1 MSDKIIIKKHPRELH
16 DLQEFFCSL
25 TRQCNS
31 NCAFCIE
38 REVHTGGFINKE
50 NFISGVNFAKEHGLN
65 NFFLHGGEPTMHPD
79 IVDFAHIAK
88 NAGLT
93 VKMFT
98 NGKKVEVLKQLDG
111 IVDEFKI
118 SYRGSESMQFIQ
130 SEWKTK
136 LALEVLVTEKEFPTL
151 NSLLDFLAYARQAT
165 GMNVYANTM
174 NPVNQGAYDSQYVSY
189 LEELFLSI
197 PIDDIF
203 CTSNKA
209 TFILSD
215 GTRARLGNKS
225 LNPNHMKFSMTPD
238 GVIHDHF
245 ERHFEIIEHNSELD
259 EKLALADKRLEQ
271 LRKL

>member
-1 MSDKIIIKKHPRELH
+1 MSDKIIIAKHPRELH
-16 DLQEFFCSL
+16 DLQEFFCLL
-25 TRQCNS
+25 TRQCNN
-31 NCAFCIE
+31 NCTFCIE
-38 REVHTGGFINKE
+38 REVHTGGFINEK
-50 NFISGVNFAKEHGLN
+50 NFISAVSFAKEHGLN

-79 IVDFAHIAK
+79 IVRFAHIAK
-88 NAGLT
+88 ATGLT

-98 NGKKVEVLKQLDG
+98 NGKKFEVLRQLDG
-111 IVDEFKI
+111 IVDEIKI
-118 SYRGSESMQFIQ
+118 SYRGTESMQFFQ

-151 NSLLDFLAYARQAT
+151 DSLLRFLAYARKTT

-174 NPVNQGAYDSQYVSY
+174 NPVNQGSYDNQYVSY
-189 LEELFLSI
+189 FEELFLDI

-209 TFILSD
+209 TFMLSD

-225 LNPNHMKFSMTPD
+225 LNPNHTKFSMTPD

-245 ERHFEIIEHNSELD
+245 ERHFEMINHNPDLD
-259 EKLALADKRLEQ
+259 AKLSLGSEKLELLK
-271 LRKL
+271 KL

>member
-1 MSDKIIIKKHPRELH
+1 MCNTIIIRKHPRELH
-16 DLQEFFCSL
+16 DLQEFFCLL
-25 TRQCNS
+25 TKQCNS
-31 NCAFCIE
+31 NCEFCIE
-38 REVHTGGFINKE
+38 RKVHTGGFMSKE
-50 NFISGVNFAKEHGLN
+50 NFISSVNFAKEHGLC

-79 IVDFAHIAK
+79 IVDFARIAK

-98 NGKKVEVLKQLDG
+98 NGKKVEVLRQLDG

-130 SEWKTK
+130 SKWKTK
-136 LALEVLVTEKEFPTL
+136 LALEVLVTETEFPTL
-151 NSLLDFLAYARQAT
+151 DSLLTFRAYARNTT
-165 GMNVYANTM
+165 GMSVYANTM
-174 NPVNQGAYDSQYVSY
+174 NPVNQGAYDLQYVSY
-189 LEELFLSI
+189 LEELFLST

-209 TFILSD
+209 TFILPD
-215 GTRARLGNKS
+215 GTRARLGNKY

-245 ERHFEIIEHNSELD
+245 ERHFEVIEHNSDLD
-259 EKLALADKRLEQ
+259 EKLSLADEKLEQ
-271 LRKL
+271 LRNL

>member
-1 MSDKIIIKKHPRELH
+1 
-16 DLQEFFCSL
+16 
-25 TRQCNS
+25 
-31 NCAFCIE
+31 
-38 REVHTGGFINKE
+38 
-50 NFISGVNFAKEHGLN
+50 
-65 NFFLHGGEPTMHPD
+65 
-79 IVDFAHIAK
+79 
-88 NAGLT
+88 
-93 VKMFT
+93 
-98 NGKKVEVLKQLDG
+98 
-111 IVDEFKI
+111 
-118 SYRGSESMQFIQ
+118 Q

-215 GTRARLGNKS
+215 
-225 LNPNHMKFSMTPD
+225 
-238 GVIHDHF
+238 
-245 ERHFEIIEHNSELD
+245 
-259 EKLALADKRLEQ
+259 
-271 LRKL
+271 

>member
-1 MSDKIIIKKHPRELH
+1 MNDRIVVKKHPRELH
-16 DLQEFFCSL
+16 DLQEFFILL
-25 TRQCNS
+25 TKQCNS

-38 REVHTGGFINKE
+38 REVHSGGFISKE
-50 NFISGVNFAKEHGLN
+50 NFIFGVNFAKEHGLT
-65 NFFLHGGEPTMHPD
+65 NFFLHGGEPTLHPN
-79 IVDFAHIAK
+79 IVEFARIAK
-88 NAGLT
+88 NSGLT

-98 NGKKVEVLKQLDG
+98 NGKSFDVLKRLDG

-118 SYRGSESMQFIQ
+118 SYRGIESLKFIQ

-151 NSLLDFLAYARQAT
+151 DSLLKFLAYARNLT

-174 NPVNQGAYDSQYVSY
+174 NPVNQGSYDSQYVSY
-189 LEELFLSI
+189 LEKLFLSI

-209 TFILSD
+209 TFILPD

-225 LNPNHMKFSMTPD
+225 LNPNHKKFSMTPD

-245 ERHFEIIEHNSELD
+245 ERHFETIKHSIELD
-259 EKLALADKRLEQ
+259 RKLALADKRLEQ
-271 LRKL
+271 LRNL

>member
-1 MSDKIIIKKHPRELH
+1 MNNKLIIKHHPRELH
-16 DLQEFFCSL
+16 DLQEFFCLL
-25 TRQCNS
+25 TKQCNS

-38 REVHTGGFINKE
+38 REVHTGGFINKD
-50 NFISGVNFAKEHGLN
+50 NFITGVNFAKEHGLN
-65 NFFLHGGEPTMHPD
+65 NFFLHGGEPTLHPD
-79 IVDFAHIAK
+79 IVEYASIAK
-88 NAGLT
+88 ESGLV

-118 SYRGSESMQFIQ
+118 SYRGEESMQFVQ
-130 SEWKTK
+130 SEWRTK

-151 NSLLDFLAYARQAT
+151 NSLLDFLEYARETTA
-165 GMNVYANTM
+165 MNVYANTL
-174 NPVNQGAYDSQYVSY
+174 NPVNQGSYDMQYVSY
-189 LEELFLSI
+189 LEELFLKI

-209 TFILSD
+209 TFILPD

-225 LNPNHMKFSMTPD
+225 LNPNHIKYSMTPD

-245 ERHFEIIEHNSELD
+245 ERHFEVIKHDSDLD
-259 EKLALADKRLEQ
+259 KKLSLADRKLEQ

>member
-1 MSDKIIIKKHPRELH
+1 
-16 DLQEFFCSL
+16 
-25 TRQCNS
+25 
-31 NCAFCIE
+31 
-38 REVHTGGFINKE
+38 
-50 NFISGVNFAKEHGLN
+50 
-65 NFFLHGGEPTMHPD
+65 
-79 IVDFAHIAK
+79 
-88 NAGLT
+88 
-93 VKMFT
+93 
-98 NGKKVEVLKQLDG
+98 
-111 IVDEFKI
+111 
-118 SYRGSESMQFIQ
+118 MQFIQ

-259 EKLALADKRLEQ
+259 EKLALADKKTRTVKKTLIFNIKFLSVGRLYLVCLSLLYYISTDVTCIGNTCSFKNFLVS
-271 LRKL
+271 LRILTSSSIKIAILSSVIFAFIYSPFILLISILPYS

>member
-16 DLQEFFCSL
+16 DLQEFFCLL

-203 CTSNKA
+203 
-209 TFILSD
+209 
-215 GTRARLGNKS
+215 
-225 LNPNHMKFSMTPD
+225 
-238 GVIHDHF
+238 
-245 ERHFEIIEHNSELD
+245 
-259 EKLALADKRLEQ
+259 
-271 LRKL
+271 